1 METDKTWRKILTCTD
16 KEKNI
21 KLPRGGEFIAKSNV
35 SDNEIIVTPKETG
48 ISRRISW
55 LEWGRFVEKY
65 NDVERS
71 GYDPLRPGHY
81 AKVSFNSSYI
91 VAILKMCA

>member
-1 METDKTWRKILTCTD
+1 METDETWKKILICTD
-16 KEKNI
+16 PEI
-21 KLPRGGEFIAKSNV
+21 KMKLVRGGEFVAKSNV
-35 SDNEIIVTPKETG
+35 SDNEIIVTPKKSG

-55 LEWGRFVEKY
+55 LEWSRFVEKY
-65 NDVERS
+65 NEIERS